1 MFQLMD
7 KKIIAILRSKILL
20 NWPYDL
26 NLYLLLYIVYVLAL
40 FQHLCFQK
48 ILGITITVTNQL
60 GFLSFV
66 WPDLGPNCLQRLSAE
81 DTSRQRVNCSGS
93 RLDNVFKANLVHE
106 TTRIKLQDQAAQ
118 IHHQTVLALFS

>member
-26 NLYLLLYIVYVLAL
+26 NLYLLLCIVYELAL

-48 ILGITITVTNQL
+48 VLGITITVTNLL

-66 WPDLGPNCLQRLSAE
+66 WPVLGRNYLQRLSAE
-81 DTSRQRVNCSGS
+81 DTSGQRVNCSRS
-93 RLDNVFKANLVHE
+93 WLDNDFKLIWSMKQPESNSK
-106 TTRIKLQDQAAQ
+106 TKL
-118 IHHQTVLALFS
+118 HKFTQTAPAPFN